1 MFSIC
6 SLSFLISAMRS
17 RSDCQRERRA
27 ATSSRSEASSLGDLV
42 EAGLGLRAL
51 VLAEQGLAFDL
62 EAGDPA
68 LALVDRQG
76 HALDLHLEAGGGLV
90 DEVDRLVGE
99 EAVLDVAVAQAGGGD
114 DRGVHDADAVVGL
127 ELVADAAEDRDR
139 VLDAGLVD
147 HHRLE
152 AALERLVL
160 LDVLAVLVEGRR
172 ADAAQLAAGEGRL
185 EHVGGVLGAL
195 GLAGADEG
203 VELVDEQDDLAV
215 GGLDLLEHGLEAL
228 LEFAAVLGAGDE
240 GGEVELEELAVLE
253 ALGDVAGGD
262 AQGDAL
268 GDRGLADAG
277 VADQDGVV
285 LGAARQHLDRAADL
299 DVAADHRVELRLAGG
314 LGQVAAVLG
323 ERPRT
328 CPRAS
333 RPGRSGSRGSRRA
346 PRAAGRGCRRA
357 CRAPRRRGSS
367 ALIALG

>member
-1 MFSIC
+1 
-6 SLSFLISAMRS
+6 
-17 RSDCQRERRA
+17 
-27 ATSSRSEASSLGDLV
+27 V
-42 EAGLGLRAL
+42 
-51 VLAEQGLAFDL
+51 AE
-62 EAGDPA
+62 
-68 LALVDRQG
+68 
-76 HALDLHLEAGGGLV
+76 
-90 DEVDRLVGE
+90 
-99 EAVLDVAVAQAGGGD
+99 AGGGD

-160 LDVLAVLVEGRR
+160 LDVLAVLVEGGR

-203 VELVDEQDDLAV
+203 VELVDEEDDLAV

-228 LEFAAVLGAGDE
+228 LEFAAVLGAGDQ
-240 GGEVELEELAVLE
+240 GGEVELHELAVLE

-277 VADQDGVV
+277 VADQHGVV
-285 LGAARQHLDRAADL
+285 LGAAREDLDRAADL
-299 DVAADHRVELRLAGG
+299 DVAADHRVELALAGG
-314 LGQVAAVLG
+314 LGEVAAVLG
-323 ERPRT
+323 ERLVLVLGVLVLDGLGAADLGERREQQVAAAAELAEDLGGADLLLERLGLSAARIRCSLLT
-328 CPRAS
+328 KRSCSAS
-333 RPGRSGSRGSRRA
+333 ASPAARSSSSRSSRGARVAALTRGWRA
-346 PRAAGRGCRRA
+346 
-357 CRAPRRRGSS
+357 SS
-367 ALIALG
+367 ALTARSTAAPWTPVRSSSGTRGRPPAAARP